1 MDHYCYMVNGAGEVV
16 NLDYLCLE
24 IVPQLTEVAS
34 VEDAVPMAG
43 QVCDDFASW
52 GEAQYH
58 FEAGS
63 APSSLDGD
71 NDGIACED
79 PQVFANR
86 PSEEVGDQVATYR
99 SNKYTGVVI
108 TLYDVARRHIDGEFY
123 LNVDAPGIGI
133 FSTRSFSSKDA
144 ANLHMRDYYGF
155 TQGL

>member
-1 MDHYCYMVNGAGEVV
+1 
-16 NLDYLCLE
+16 
-24 IVPQLTEVAS
+24 
-34 VEDAVPMAG
+34 MAG

-58 FEAGS
+58 YTIGT
-63 APSSLDGD
+63 APLSLDGD
-71 NDGIACED
+71 SDGIGCEELR
-79 PQVFANR
+79 VIENR
-86 PSEEVGDQVATYR
+86 PYDEADGDRVATYD
-99 SNKYTGVVI
+99 STQYTGVVI
-108 TLYDVARRHIDGEFY
+108 PLYDVARRHIDGEFY